1 MSISLDLIGAR
12 LAAGISRKE
21 LARKS
26 GVSTTTVSRVEDGA
40 MDPTFTMTQR
50 LFGALGLDVHLNI
63 RPTPKIAVAQLS
75 SALMSQSGGVEIDY
89 VRIRVFVD
97 LMVRNPERI
106 EPAITQPPARSG
118 DDKLDCLLAAIAEK
132 LADDAGLER
141 PKWCAAVPR
150 LDEIWRAPGTPVMNA
165 RNDALAPVQFTARNI
180 FLSSLTFWRP
190 EGWF

>member
-1 MSISLDLIGAR
+1 MSISLDLIHAR

-75 SALMSQSGGVEIDY
+75 SALIFHSRGVEIDY

-97 LMVRNPERI
+97 RMVHNPGEI
-106 EPAITQPPARSG
+106 AAAISQPPGRSG
-118 DDKLDCLLAAIAEK
+118 NQHLDCLLAGVTEK
-132 LADDAGLER
+132 LADDANLAR
-141 PKWCAAVPR
+141 PKWCAAVSK

-165 RNDALAPVQFTARNI
+165 RNDDLAPVQFIARNI

>member
-1 MSISLDLIGAR
+1 MSLSLDLTRAR

-50 LFGALGLDVHLNI
+50 LFGALGLDAHLNI

-75 SALMSQSGGVEIDY
+75 NALISQSGGVEIDY

-97 LMVRNPERI
+97 RMVRSPSQIER
-106 EPAITQPPARSG
+106 AITQPPARSG
-118 DDKLDCLLAAIAEK
+118 DDKLDCLLAAVSEK

-141 PKWCAAVPR
+141 PKWCAAVPV
-150 LDEIWRAPGTPVMNA
+150 LVEIWRAPGTPVMNA
-165 RNDALAPVQFTARNI
+165 RNDALAPPQFIVRNI

>member
-1 MSISLDLIGAR
+1 MPISLDLVQAR
-12 LAAGISRKE
+12 LLAGISRKE
-21 LARKS
+21 LARRT
-26 GVSTTTVSRVEDGA
+26 GVSTTTVSRVEEGA

-50 LFGALGLDVHLNI
+50 LFGALDLDVHLNI
-63 RPTPKIAVAQLS
+63 RPTPKIAVAQLT
-75 SALMSQSGGVEIDY
+75 SALISVSGGVEIDY

-97 LMVRNPERI
+97 LMLRNPGQIER
-106 EPAITQPPARSG
+106 AITQPPARSG
-118 DDKLDCLLAAIAEK
+118 DNKLDCLLAAVAEK

-150 LDEIWRAPGTPVMNA
+150 LDEIWRAPGTPVMNT
-165 RNDALAPVQFTARNI
+165 RNDALAPVQFIARNI